1 MSVSLLRPT
10 VAAVLATSLIACTT
24 PQAPTAP
31 AAAHHFPRASEVP
44 VTTAYVM
51 MVTPESLPSFL
62 AAKEDVARP
71 AGRWWRAGDGSISIR
86 VSTAS
91 GRTLRGVECG
101 GILFVPGKPG
111 EPVQVHLHN
120 ERDLPAEA
128 TLSVHHADLIDGQK
142 PSTLKPGIHLDPHS
156 TQRID
161 ARFDSTYGKAVPL
174 LFMPVASPQGLLR
187 HDLAAQQGVIRV
199 AVHAAS
205 HWIKPQ
211 RFQPTMPRT
220 VPQPSPIRTS
230 LPYEYR

>member
-1 MSVSLLRPT
+1 MSLLRPT
-10 VAAVLATSLIACTT
+10 VAIVLAVFLSACTN
-24 PQAPTAP
+24 PQGPKVPP
-31 AAAHHFPRASEVP
+31 AAIDFPRASEVP
-44 VTTAYVM
+44 VTTAYVV
-51 MVTPESLPSFL
+51 MVPPESLPSFL

-71 AGRWWRAGDGSISIR
+71 VGRWWRAGDGSISIR
-86 VSTAS
+86 LSTAA

-101 GILFVPGKPG
+101 GILFVPGKPD
-111 EPVQVHLHN
+111 EPVQLHVHN
-120 ERDLPAEA
+120 QRDLAAEA
-128 TLSVHHADLIDGQK
+128 TVSVHHADLIDGQK
-142 PSTLKPGIHLDPHS
+142 PSTLKPGFHLDPHS
-156 TQRID
+156 TQRIR
-161 ARFDSTYGKAVPL
+161 ARFDSSSGKAVPL
-174 LFMPVASPQGLLR
+174 LFTPVASPQGLLR